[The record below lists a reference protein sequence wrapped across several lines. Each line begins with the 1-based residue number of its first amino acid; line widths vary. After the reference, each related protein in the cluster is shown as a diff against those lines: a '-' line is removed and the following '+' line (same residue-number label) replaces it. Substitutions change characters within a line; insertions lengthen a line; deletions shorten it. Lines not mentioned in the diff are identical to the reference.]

1 MRRAAA
7 VLLAALAAALSGASP
22 AWGQA
27 PESRLGLCLACH
39 GARGQSELAGTPSLG
54 GQPAF
59 FLVAQLFLFRE
70 GRRDNPVMT
79 QAAKGLQNAEM
90 QFLADTI
97 ARLPPPAPPSGKP
110 VAARVERGRSLAAQ
124 RHCAGCHGADFEGH
138 DNVPRLAH
146 QREDYL
152 LKALRDYA
160 GGRRI
165 GYGNAV
171 MTDAVARLADEDL
184 AALAHMLA
192 YWKR

>member
-7 VLLAALAAALSGASP
+7 VLLASVLATLSGAAP

-27 PESRLGLCLACH
+27 PESRLPLCLGCH
-39 GARGQSELAGTPSLG
+39 GARGQSGLALTPSLG

-79 QAAKGLQNAEM
+79 QAAKGLKDAEL
-90 QFLADTI
+90 QPLAD
-97 ARLPPPAPPSGKP
+97 ALAKLPPPSPPSGSP
-110 VAARVERGRSLAAQ
+110 VAARVERGRALAAQ
-124 RHCAGCHGADFEGH
+124 RHCAGCHGASYEGH
-138 DNVPRLAH
+138 HNVPRLAH

-160 GGRRI
+160 SGRRI

-171 MTDAVARLADEDL
+171 MADAVARLADEDL

-192 YWKR
+192 YLKR